1 MAYYTQVLEPGE
13 QVRFI
18 GELHWIRFLP
28 GVLLAG
34 VALVVLL
41 AAAGQGESG
50 AIGMLALAGILGA
63 LAAWSL
69 FANWL
74 EQRTTEIVI
83 TDKRVIHKTGLI
95 GRQTQEINVSKV
107 ESVLVAQGLFGR
119 LFDYG
124 TVTIKGTGGGWEP
137 LRMIRQPLRLR
148 SAIITA

>member
-1 MAYYTQVLEPGE
+1 MAYYTQVLEPDE
-13 QVRFI
+13 NVRFI
-18 GELHWIRFLP
+18 GAIHWIRFLP
-28 GVLLAG
+28 GVLLG
-34 VALVVLL
+34 VTALVVLL
-41 AAAGQGESG
+41 SAAGQSEAAAVGLVIASG
-50 AIGMLALAGILGA
+50 VVAVAAGL
-63 LAAWSL
+63 SL

-95 GRQTQEINVSKV
+95 GRKTQEINVSKV